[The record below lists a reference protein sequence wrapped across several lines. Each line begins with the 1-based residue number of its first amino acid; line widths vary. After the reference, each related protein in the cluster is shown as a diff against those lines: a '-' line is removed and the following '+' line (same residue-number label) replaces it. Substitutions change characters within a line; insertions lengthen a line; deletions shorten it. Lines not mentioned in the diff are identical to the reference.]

1 EEAPAAANRLLRL
14 VLEGVYADRQLSDAA
29 ARAVRAAI
37 DAIVDAG
44 CSLSAL
50 PTGPVISPPP
60 TPPIRLSEL
69 LADPNRLPGRRRPP
83 LAGPLWLLPT
93 DSGCLATAE
102 LYLEW
107 SSARDLPQRLD
118 ALAKAFADNQIVS
131 SVFPAA
137 DIARLMS
144 STPAVHSIA
153 AYCRR
158 HDLVDLADPVDVRVL
173 PFVLADAHANDD
185 DQSAT
190 SACFAALD
198 RHQLGMRA
206 LLTLAEAEA
215 RLIMTTNQPDASKS
229 ESALTAASVMSLKA
243 RLVDGKRQR
252 LTRRERAALEPAMTA
267 ADALLGGLRDLL
279 TAGVDDSD
287 LIGPISSLPAAV
299 F

>member
-1 EEAPAAANRLLRL
+1 KKPLRPPTGCS
-14 VLEGVYADRQLSDAA
+14 VWCWKASTPIDNSPTTRCSGG
-29 ARAVRAAI
+29 ARRHRRHCRR
-37 DAIVDAG
+37 AG

-69 LADPNRLPGRRRPP
+69 LADPTACLADAGLRLILS

-173 PFVLADAHANDD
+173 PFVLADAHANADD
-185 DQSAT
+185 DQSTT
-190 SACFAALD
+190 SACFAA
-198 RHQLGMRA
+198 RSTHSWA
-206 LLTLAEAEA
+206 C
-215 RLIMTTNQPDASKS
+215 
-229 ESALTAASVMSLKA
+229 
-243 RLVDGKRQR
+243 
-252 LTRRERAALEPAMTA
+252 
-267 ADALLGGLRDLL
+267 GLC
-279 TAGVDDSD
+279 
-287 LIGPISSLPAAV
+287 
-299 F
+299 